1 MAQTVQQGPG
11 ESLTAHHFGPILKGQ
26 IGSNYQAGLLVGSAD
41 HLEEQFGSGLAEGHI
56 A

>member
-11 ESLTAHHFGPILKGQ
+11 ESLAAHHFGPIFKGQ
-26 IGSNYQAGLLVGSAD
+26 IGGNDQAGLLVGSAD
-41 HLEEQFGSGLAEGHI
+41 DLEEQFRSGLAEGHI